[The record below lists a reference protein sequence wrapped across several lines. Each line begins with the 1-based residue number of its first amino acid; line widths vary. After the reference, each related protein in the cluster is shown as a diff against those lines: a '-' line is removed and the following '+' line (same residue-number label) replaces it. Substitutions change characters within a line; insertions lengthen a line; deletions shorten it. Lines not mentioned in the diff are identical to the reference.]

1 MKTEKTIDVLNSL
14 IEINNDRIYGYETA
28 SKEVEETDL
37 KMLFMQATE
46 TSLKCK
52 AQLVAEVKSLGGKPT
67 ESSTTSGKIYRVWMD
82 VKASVTG
89 KSRKVILDSCV
100 FGENAAIE
108 TYQDALGNK
117 EDLTADYHMMI
128 AEQLVLIKAD
138 HDNVKKVSDLIEAE
152 ANN

>member
-1 MKTEKTIDVLNSL
+1 
-14 IEINNDRIYGYETA
+14 
-28 SKEVEETDL
+28 
-37 KMLFMQATE
+37 
-46 TSLKCK
+46 
-52 AQLVAEVKSLGGKPT
+52 
-67 ESSTTSGKIYRVWMD
+67 MD

-128 AEQLVLIKAD
+128 AEQLALIKAD